1 MRDIETLLNDY
12 RKGTFEVRLN
22 LFLFH
27 RELRREFSEIEKDE
41 DPSLN
46 GHKSG
51 FNLSRKN
58 KKRLN
63 FPFGILKKRYQP
75 AG

>member
-1 MRDIETLLNDY
+1 MRDIETILNDY
-12 RKGTFEVRLN
+12 GNGTFEVRLN

-27 RELRREFSEIEKDE
+27 RELRREFSEIEKE
-41 DPSLN
+41 ESASIN
-46 GHKSG
+46 RNISG
-51 FNLSRKN
+51 FSLFSKN
-58 KKRLN
+58 KKRVN

>member
-12 RKGTFEVRLN
+12 REGTFEVRLN

-27 RELRREFSEIEKDE
+27 RELRREFSEIENDE
-41 DPSLN
+41 NGSLN
-46 GHKSG
+46 GNTRI

-58 KKRLN
+58 KNRLI
-63 FPFGILKKRYQP
+63 FPLGFLKNRYRP